1 MSGAIAAGSFMST
14 AQSKAAANPAAK
26 RGAAPAG
33 GTGEKRETRPITEI
47 RESKKP
53 GEKMV
58 YMSVPDYTSAQWA
71 EMAGV
76 DVAVLGD
83 SLAMLSHGHRSTI
96 PATMDMMV
104 LHGQAVRRGAPDTF
118 MLGCMPYQSY
128 NTVDRALANA
138 SRFMQETLC
147 DAVKPQAHIL
157 KALVDAGIPTASHIG
172 LTPHTIAMF
181 GGFKI
186 QGRTAE
192 AAMKILEDAL
202 AIEDAG
208 CFMLEFEAVP
218 AKIAKLISEQLS
230 IPTIG
235 IGAGAGT
242 DGQILLCYDLLGV
255 FTDFKPKF
263 TKRFANLTEVA
274 VDGIRQYVK
283 EVKEGA
289 FPDDDHSYTAN
300 EAEYEKSA
308 TMVAKRRQI

>member
-1 MSGAIAAGSFMST
+1 MQQKHDSA
-14 AQSKAAANPAAK
+14 KAKDAPAAEKKK
-26 RGAAPAG
+26 R
-33 GTGEKRETRPITEI
+33 TISEI
-47 RESKKP
+47 RESKKT

-58 YMSVPDYTSAQWA
+58 YMSVPDYTSAKWA

-76 DVAVLGD
+76 DVAVVGD
-83 SLAMLSHGHRSTI
+83 SLAMVAHGHASTV
-96 PATMDMMV
+96 PATMDMMI
-104 LHGQAVRRGAPDTF
+104 LHSQAVRRGAPNTF
-118 MLGCMPYQSY
+118 VLGCMPYQSY
-128 NTVDRALANA
+128 NTVDRALVNA
-138 SRFMQETLC
+138 TRFMQEALA
-147 DAVKPQAHIL
+147 DAVKPQGGKSQAHIL
-157 KALVDAGIPTASHIG
+157 RALVDAGIPTASHIG

-218 AKIAKLISEQLS
+218 AKIATLISQQLT

-235 IGAGAGT
+235 IGAGVGC

-263 TKRFANLTEVA
+263 TKRYGKVTEHAVA
-274 VDGIRQYVK
+274 AIKQYVD
-283 EVKEGA
+283 EVKSGA
-289 FPDDDHSYTAN
+289 FPDDEHSYKVDD
-300 EAEYEKSA
+300 AEYEKFA
-308 TMVAKRRQI
+308 AMVEKRRHV